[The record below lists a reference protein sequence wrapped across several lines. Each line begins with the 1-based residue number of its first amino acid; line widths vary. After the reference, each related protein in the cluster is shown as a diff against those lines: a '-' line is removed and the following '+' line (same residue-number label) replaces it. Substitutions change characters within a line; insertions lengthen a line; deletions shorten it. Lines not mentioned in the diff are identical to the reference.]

1 MIEIRARN
9 STFDLFIW
17 ILCFVTWHSYSQDQR
32 VADSLKLVYSL
43 EQLSEQDRLDVLSQL
58 AYHEN
63 EDNQLRQSYAKE
75 LIRLAE
81 KVNDTR
87 KLITGYIQLGNSL
100 RKRGDIPAAIDAY
113 SKSLVIARET
123 KNEEREGHVLMAIAD
138 AYSLMEDRE
147 NAALYYKNSLDLLRK
162 TIGKPELGITLF
174 NLGDELIK
182 AGRFDEAIGYL
193 DQAEIIFQ
201 ELSLDQALVYVQ
213 GNRGIITG
221 KSGNI
226 PQGIVQIESAIKK
239 LEEYGDNSAVSDF
252 SIYLA
257 GLYAEQGELNKAIS
271 IGERGLKIALEQ
283 DQKIGIR
290 DSYNSLYQLYSTAGL
305 KDKSIAALQNYYI
318 YRDSITNIET
328 VREIAT
334 LRYDTDIAQK
344 EAEVE
349 LKQAEVDL
357 LNQQRN
363 NQRIV
368 LWATGIVA
376 FLLSFLAIGMFRKN
390 KYVRKTNEIIDNE
403 RRRSEH
409 LLLNILPEQTAQE
422 LKEKGKVKAKKFE
435 SATVLF
441 TDFVDFTKYAEKLE
455 PEKLVKGMDLY
466 YGQFDK
472 IMDKYGLEKIKTV
485 GDSYM
490 CAGGIPNTDPD
501 HAVKMVHA
509 ALDIVA
515 YVESIKEA
523 RVKGKTRFDIRVGIN
538 SGPIVAGV
546 VGTKKFAYDIWGDT
560 VNVAARMENR
570 SEPGRVNISE
580 NTYALIKDHFDCEFR
595 GEIEAKN
602 KGRLKMYFVK
612 GETGSD
618 IPRPIQAKTI
628 KQKETPV

>member
-1 MIEIRARN
+1 MI
-9 STFDLFIW
+9 FLFRPLPSLHCLI
-17 ILCFVTWHSYSQDQR
+17 ILLLWVSVQYGQDQR
-32 VADSLKLVYSL
+32 IADSLKVIYEQMDLSSEGRL
-43 EQLSEQDRLDVLSQL
+43 EILSEL
-58 AYHEN
+58 AYN
-63 EDNQLRQSYAKE
+63 ETRDDILRESFARE
-75 LIRLAE
+75 LIRAAQ
-81 KVNDTR
+81 KANDPEY
-87 KLITGYIQLGNSL
+87 IYNGYNNLGNVL
-100 RKRGDIPAAIDAY
+100 LKAGNITRAIDAY
-113 SKSLVIARET
+113 NKCLKIARET
-123 KNEEREGHVLMAIAD
+123 KSEERQTRILSIIART
-138 AYSLMEDRE
+138 YSNIEDRE
-147 NAALYYKNSLDLLRK
+147 NAIAYYKNL
-162 TIGKPELGITLF
+162 IGLYQRMEDTLNLGVVSF

-182 AGRFDEAIGYL
+182 SGRFDEAIGYL
-193 DQAEIIFQ
+193 DKAGAIF
-201 ELSLDQALVYVQ
+201 EENSFDLGLAYVE
-213 GNRGIITG
+213 GNRGVIAG
-221 KSGNI
+221 KKGRISE
-226 PQGIVQIESAIKK
+226 GIAQIRSAIRK
-239 LEEYGDNSAVSDF
+239 LEELDDSYAAVDF
-252 SIYLA
+252 TNWLA
-257 GLYAEQGELNKAIS
+257 GLYSDQKNFEQAIAT
-271 IGERGLKIALEQ
+271 GERGLKLALEKGLKEQ
-283 DQKIGIR
+283 IR
-290 DSYNSLYQLYSTAGL
+290 DAYKALYQVYAAAEL
-305 KDKSIAALQNYYI
+305 KDESLSALQNYYI
-318 YRDSITNIET
+318 YRDSIKNVES
-328 VREIAT
+328 VQELAT
-334 LRYDTDIAQK
+334 LRYDADMS
-344 EAEVE
+344 
-349 LKQAEVDL
+349 LKQAELDL
-357 LNQQRN
+357 SNQKRS

-368 LWATGIVA
+368 LWATGIVT

-472 IMDKYGLEKIKTV
+472 IMEKYGLEKIKTV

-501 HAVKMVHA
+501 HAVKMVRA

-523 RVKGKTRFDIRVGIN
+523 RAKGKTRFDIRVGIN